1 MKIARRMRFRKE
13 FILTPYNYFAWEVKM
28 EIFLWSRGLYSIFIP
43 MEVDPTWSVK
53 KFKYLNRMDEAYGS
67 LYMNLR
73 RKHKWLSPFSP
84 ILDQNTMFLSPCF
97 IHWGRVTSDKNSILL
112 TLWFFVEYL
121 TQENLLYIIYLQVQK
136 IENHENNGVS
146 KGIYSHTIQLLCTRR
161 KNGDISLM

>member
-1 MKIARRMRFRKE
+1 MEFQKE
-13 FILTPYNYFAWEVKM
+13 SILTPYNYFAQEEKM
-28 EIFLWSRGLYSIFIP
+28 EIFLWCRGLYRIFIP
-43 MEVDPTWSVK
+43 MEVYPTSSMENS
-53 KFKYLNRMDEAYGS
+53 KYPNEIDEAYGS

-97 IHWGRVTSDKNSILL
+97 IHWGRVTYDKKSIVP
-112 TLWFFVEYL
+112 TLSFFVEYL
-121 TQENLLYIIYLQVQK
+121 TQENILYIIYLQVQK

-146 KGIYSHTIQLLCTRR
+146 KGIYSHTIQLLCMRS